1 MADLIYSVKDVF
13 GSFLGEKTHYN
24 IPEYQRG
31 YKWEAKY
38 VEILLDDFYEFFRKE
53 RPNDD
58 FYCLQN
64 ITLIDKGNFYNVAD
78 GQQRL
83 TTLSILLSYFG
94 KDYIKGFEIEGK
106 IKYPISTI
114 RHITSKFLNE
124 FIFNDNPFLNV
135 YEISWEYFNE
145 QTDNEYDYQDIFYI
159 CSTARTIKNWFDNK
173 KLSWKPKFISNIIDN
188 VKLIINN
195 LRETDEEKVFGNVNS
210 KRIPLDGSDLIRAIV
225 ITKVPKKEMENVTNR
240 EEREYKIKEKRFRI
254 GWELDQLNNWWTQGK
269 VKSYF
274 KKFSS
279 IDSIGDISFDINDY
293 PLNLLYILYA
303 EQKGATKLDLQFIEK
318 QDSKQLYF
326 ELIQLDAI
334 LKDWYDDK
342 EIYHYLGYLFSRK
355 SNNKESFFKEIIIEW
370 SKSTSTRSS
379 FKEYLKETIKSDLL
393 YGKNDSDKTDIEL
406 FEDLFPERDNKNWY
420 SKDFQGSLVK
430 VLLLMDIIHITKFK
444 DNFIKLPAFAF
455 SRKGDDI
462 EHIFPKNPDPKDN
475 KLQKEFIH
483 YLNEHIVENSNEK
496 FDLKE
501 FDNNYQSDDYQPQVK
516 FFIATNTK
524 HIDLNS
530 LGNLVLLNS
539 SLNRKIQC
547 TTYSNKRVAFLQF
560 GNEGNFIHP
569 HTSNIFVRNFY
580 SENMKKN
587 NNLDFWE
594 QEDIENS
601 YQSIINE
608 LITFFDIQIK
618 KD

>member
-1 MADLIYSVKDVF
+1 
-13 GSFLGEKTHYN
+13 
-24 IPEYQRG
+24 
-31 YKWEAKY
+31 
-38 VEILLDDFYEFFRKE
+38 
-53 RPNDD
+53 
-58 FYCLQN
+58 
-64 ITLIDKGNFYNVAD
+64 
-78 GQQRL
+78 
-83 TTLSILLSYFG
+83 
-94 KDYIKGFEIEGK
+94 
-106 IKYPISTI
+106 
-114 RHITSKFLNE
+114 
-124 FIFNDNPFLNV
+124 
-135 YEISWEYFNE
+135 
-145 QTDNEYDYQDIFYI
+145 
-159 CSTARTIKNWFDNK
+159 
-173 KLSWKPKFISNIIDN
+173 
-188 VKLIINN
+188 
-195 LRETDEEKVFGNVNS
+195 
-210 KRIPLDGSDLIRAIV
+210 
-225 ITKVPKKEMENVTNR
+225 
-240 EEREYKIKEKRFRI
+240 
-254 GWELDQLNNWWTQGK
+254 
-269 VKSYF
+269 
-274 KKFSS
+274 
-279 IDSIGDISFDINDY
+279 
-293 PLNLLYILYA
+293 
-303 EQKGATKLDLQFIEK
+303 
-318 QDSKQLYF
+318 
-326 ELIQLDAI
+326 
-334 LKDWYDDK
+334 
-342 EIYHYLGYLFSRK
+342 
-355 SNNKESFFKEIIIEW
+355 
-370 SKSTSTRSS
+370 
-379 FKEYLKETIKSDLL
+379 
-393 YGKNDSDKTDIEL
+393 
-406 FEDLFPERDNKNWY
+406 
-420 SKDFQGSLVK
+420 
-430 VLLLMDIIHITKFK
+430 
-444 DNFIKLPAFAF
+444 LPAFAF